1 MKKSLSNGLILS
13 REKFYNL
20 TVCERGNRMKAKKN
34 RLAKKIINV
43 IALIS
48 LASCSAPES
57 RSQLLEDSDYYDPS
71 APFVDGPNVIYADDV
86 CNDFD
91 IVGKGNSI
99 IEFARSTSEVFGDV
113 ISVETA
119 HYDKERVTYLSNWAY
134 WQEPLT
140 EWLTDKMAKTYKFAK
155 YVSLPVEDSS
165 ILSLPPNSDTTVTLT
180 VPSRPIS
187 TESTADVIDRVNK
200 FAESEFYRMGI
211 NLGTGNSLA
220 DFKTWGVAGSESS
233 TVVSNGL
240 YSDLKWVA
248 GTEVSYTEEQKSVT
262 LKNESDHREYYQFHY
277 RGTFALYFTNQYR
290 FVYERTR
297 TGMNL
302 FDLDD
307 KYDYDFKYYVPEKT
321 VFYLLPIKR
330 VMDFVCDRY
339 YLDDEGNS
347 HLVVPEGCDCVY
359 L

>member
-1 MKKSLSNGLILS
+1 
-13 REKFYNL
+13 
-20 TVCERGNRMKAKKN
+20 MKAKKN

-43 IALIS
+43 IAFIS

-57 RSQLLEDSDYYDPS
+57 RSLLEDSDSIDTS
-71 APFVDGPNVIYADDV
+71 AESVDGPNVIYADDV

-99 IEFARSTSEVFGDV
+99 IEFARSTNEVFGDV
-113 ISVETA
+113 IDVETA
-119 HYDKERVTYLSNWAY
+119 YYDKERITYLSNWAY
-134 WQEPLT
+134 WEEPLT
-140 EWLTDKMAKTYKFAK
+140 EWLTDKTAKTYKFAK
-155 YVSLPVEDSS
+155 YVSLPVEESVIFCLKRGD
-165 ILSLPPNSDTTVTLT
+165 IVTLT
-180 VPSRPIS
+180 VPGRPIS
-187 TESTADVIDRVNK
+187 TENTADVIDRVNK
-200 FAESEFYRMGI
+200 IAESRFEMLGI

-220 DFKTWGVAGSESS
+220 DFKALGVAGPESS
-233 TVVSNGL
+233 TVVSNSL
-240 YSDLKWVA
+240 YSDLKEIA
-248 GTEVSYTEEQKSVT
+248 GTEVYYTEEQKNVT

-290 FVYERTR
+290 FAYERTR

-302 FDLDD
+302 FGLDD
-307 KYDYDFKYYVPEKT
+307 KYDYEFKYYEPEKT
-321 VFYLLPIKR
+321 VFYLLPVDE

-339 YLDDEGNS
+339 YLDEEGNS

>member
-1 MKKSLSNGLILS
+1 MILFY
-13 REKFYNL
+13 EKFYNL
-20 TVCERGNRMKAKKN
+20 TVCERVNRMK
-34 RLAKKIINV
+34 AKKIINV
-43 IALIS
+43 IAFVS

-57 RSQLLEDSDYYDPS
+57 RSLLEDSDNFDPS
-71 APFVDGPNVIYADDV
+71 AEHVDGPNVIYADDV

-99 IEFARSTSEVFGDV
+99 IEFGRSTSEIFGDV
-113 ISVETA
+113 IDVETA
-119 HYDKERVTYLSNWAY
+119 YYDKERITYLSNWAY

-140 EWLTDKMAKTYKFAK
+140 EWLTDKMTITYKFAK
-155 YVSLPVEDSS
+155 YVSLPVEDSV
-165 ILSLPPNSDTTVTLT
+165 ILGLAPSSNATVTLT
-180 VPSRPIS
+180 VPTRPIS
-187 TESTADVIDRVNK
+187 TENTADVIDRVNK

-220 DFKTWGVAGSESS
+220 DFKTWGVAGPESS
-233 TVVSNGL
+233 TVVSNSL

-290 FVYERTR
+290 FAYERTR

-307 KYDYDFKYYVPEKT
+307 KYDYEFKYYVPEKT
-321 VFYLLPIKR
+321 VFYLLPVDR
-330 VMDFVCDRY
+330 RMDFVCDRY
-339 YLDDEGNS
+339 YLDEEGNS

>member
-1 MKKSLSNGLILS
+1 MILS

-20 TVCERGNRMKAKKN
+20 TVCERGHRMKAKKN
-34 RLAKKIINV
+34 CLAKKIINV
-43 IALIS
+43 IAFIS

-57 RSQLLEDSDYYDPS
+57 RSQLLENSDYFDPS
-71 APFVDGPNVIYADDV
+71 AEFVDGPNVIYADDV

-91 IVGKGNSI
+91 IVGKGNSL
-99 IEFARSTSEVFGDV
+99 IEFARSTNEVFGDV

-119 HYDKERVTYLSNWAY
+119 YYDKERVTYLSNWVY

-140 EWLTDKMAKTYKFAK
+140 EWLTDKKTMTYKFAK
-155 YVSLPVEDSS
+155 YVSLPVEDSC
-165 ILSLPPNSDTTVTLT
+165 ILDLTPSSNATVTLT
-180 VPSRPIS
+180 VPARPIS
-187 TESTADVIDRVNK
+187 TENTADVIDRVNK
-200 FAESEFYRMGI
+200 IAESEFERMGI

-220 DFKTWGVAGSESS
+220 DFKTWGVAGPESS
-233 TVVSNGL
+233 TVVSNSL
-240 YSDLKWVA
+240 YSDLKWIA

-307 KYDYDFKYYVPEKT
+307 KYDYEFKYYVPEKT

-339 YLDDEGNS
+339 YLDEEGNS